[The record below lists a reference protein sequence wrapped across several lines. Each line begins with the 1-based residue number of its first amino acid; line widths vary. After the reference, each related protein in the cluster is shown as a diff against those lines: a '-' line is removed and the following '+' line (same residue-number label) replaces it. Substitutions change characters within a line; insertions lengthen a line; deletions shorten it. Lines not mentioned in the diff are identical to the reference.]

1 MSLDIY
7 QSPVSPELP
16 DSLKS
21 PDSPQSPVS
30 QESTESHDLPD
41 NRGDIISK
49 NTFSF
54 GHYPKRGPEIVGPFF
69 CHVLI
74 PKIGFYPQP

>member
-30 QESTESHDLPD
+30 LESTESHDLPD
-41 NRGDIISK
+41 LGK
-49 NTFSF
+49 TSF
-54 GHYPKRGPEIVGPFF
+54 QKTHFLSGIARKGGGGLPMPKFVGPFF
-69 CHVLI
+69 T
-74 PKIGFYPQP
+74 K

>member
-54 GHYPKRGPEIVGPFF
+54 GHCPKRGGGTHAQIFGPFSQSNR
-69 CHVLI
+69 
-74 PKIGFYPQP
+74 P